1 MSPLAS
7 PHLEFKGSRITLSKT
22 VAEDMPLIMKM
33 ESDNNQFVTE
43 YSREKH
49 MDILED
55 KNYMHLS
62 VKRNDNGKLVGL
74 VLLFGIQDVN
84 RVLEFRRLAISE
96 KGAGFGRETIR
107 IIKHYCFEQLKFHR
121 LWLDVFDDNQ
131 RAIGLYESEGFVF
144 EGLLRENH
152 LSNGRFRSLRIYSI
166 LENEYLILKK

>member
-1 MSPLAS
+1 MSPQTTS
-7 PHLEFKGSRITLSKT
+7 YSEFKGPRLTLSKT
-22 VAEDMPLIMKM
+22 VPEDVALIMKL

-43 YSREKH
+43 YSRERH
-49 MDILED
+49 MDILKD

-62 VKRNDNGKLVGL
+62 IKRKNNGKLVGL

-107 IIKHYCFEQLKFHR
+107 IIKHFCFEQLKFHR

-131 RAIGLYESEGFVF
+131 RAIGLYESESFIF

-152 LSNGRFRSLRIYSI
+152 LSNGRYRSLRIYSI
-166 LENEYLILKK
+166 LESEYKTLKI

>member
-49 MDILED
+49 VDILED

-166 LENEYLILKK
+166 LENEYLTPKK